1 MPVCGQA
8 PNMLLLLAWSASSAF
23 SAIPKSVAAI
33 PLPSTSRCSSPRCG
47 FKRDD
52 DPLVRNCDAGVL
64 VGYGV
69 VQALVDQL
77 LLPFAT
83 AQPELFTQDKPVDA
97 APLQGLIL
105 AALWVGITTAVDGY
119 RPEVTRVWPDMLK
132 PLVIAWVSMSAIMIG
147 SFALVGLPLDAE
159 FEFVLGS
166 ATVMGGWRWLYSF
179 GLPLP

>member
-1 MPVCGQA
+1 
-8 PNMLLLLAWSASSAF
+8 MLLLLAWSASSAF

-132 PLVIAWVSMSAIMIG
+132 PLVIAWAKLIEPLDPSVIVRSPLFRLKPLPVAPNVMFPASTA
-147 SFALVGLPLDAE
+147 GLPAI
-159 FEFVLGS
+159 
-166 ATVMGGWRWLYSF
+166 
-179 GLPLP
+179 PI